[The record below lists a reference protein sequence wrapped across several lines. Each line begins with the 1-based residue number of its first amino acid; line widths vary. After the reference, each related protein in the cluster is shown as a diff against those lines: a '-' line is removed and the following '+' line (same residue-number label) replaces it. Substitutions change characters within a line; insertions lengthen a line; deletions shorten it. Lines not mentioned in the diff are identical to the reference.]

1 MTARSASVQ
10 TPIAQRCDVGSK
22 RRSWLLA
29 TAGSTLLG
37 GFGAQPSRAQPG
49 QVVQRIGYLTAGG
62 ATSNPAGLQAL
73 REGLRERG
81 HVEGRDIV
89 LDVRYAEGRVQDLP
103 RLAAGLAALKPVVII
118 APGPATTDAALAATA
133 MLATPV
139 VSLGDLVASG
149 HAAQLGRPGGRVTGI
164 SFLPFP
170 LNAKRLELL
179 AQTLPQGSAVLNLAD
194 RQPLPEA
201 IRLVE
206 DAGHALGLVT
216 HVAYASTADE
226 IDAAFAAARRLRVAG
241 VNVLNSPFLYNLRA
255 QIFQLAASAKLPAIY
270 QWPDAAREG
279 GLMAYGP
286 SLEAMNRQ
294 LAGYASR
301 ILGGAKPADLPI
313 EQPTR
318 FELVI
323 NLKTARALG
332 LTIPQTL
339 LLRADE
345 VIQ

>member
-1 MTARSASVQ
+1 M
-10 TPIAQRCDVGSK
+10 P

-29 TAGSTLLG
+29 TGSTALFG
-37 GFGAQPSRAQPG
+37 GFAASPSRAQPRHAL
-49 QVVQRIGYLTAGG
+49 QRIGYLSAGS
-62 ATSNPAGLQAL
+62 ATLNPAGLQAF
-73 REGLRERG
+73 RAGLHERG
-81 HVEGRDIV
+81 HVEGRDVV
-89 LDVRYAEGRVQDLP
+89 LDVRFAEGRAQDLP
-103 RLAAGLAALKPVVII
+103 RLAAELAALKPAVII
-118 APGPATTDAALAATA
+118 APGQAADAALAATA
-133 MLATPV
+133 ALATPIV
-139 VSLGDLVASG
+139 TLGDPVAAG
-149 HAAQLGRPGGRVTGI
+149 YAAQLARPGGRVTGI

-179 AQTLPQGSAVLNLAD
+179 AQTLPRGSAVLNLAGL
-194 RQPLPEA
+194 QPLPEA
-201 IRLVE
+201 MKMVE

-216 HVAYASTADE
+216 HAAYANTVAE

-255 QIFQLAASAKLPAIY
+255 HIFQLAASAKLPAIY

-301 ILGGAKPADLPI
+301 ILAGAKPADLPI

-323 NLKTARALG
+323 NLKTAKTLG
-332 LTIPQTL
+332 LNVPNAL

>member
-1 MTARSASVQ
+1 MTARSAAAR
-10 TPIAQRCDVGSK
+10 PAIAQRCDGGTR

-29 TAGSTLLG
+29 TAGPTLLG
-37 GFGAQPSRAQPG
+37 GFEARPCLAQPG
-49 QVVQRIGYLTAGG
+49 QAVQRIGYLTAGG
-62 ATSNPAGLQAL
+62 ATSNPTGLQAL

-81 HVEGRDIV
+81 HVEGRDVV
-89 LDVRYAEGRVQDLP
+89 LDVRYAEGRTQDLP
-103 RLAAGLAALKPVVII
+103 RLAAELAALKPVVII
-118 APGPATTDAALAATA
+118 APGPTATDAALAATA
-133 MLATPV
+133 ALATPV

-149 HAAQLGRPGGRVTGI
+149 HATQLGRPGGRVTGI

-179 AQTLPQGSAVLNLAD
+179 AQTLPRGSAVLNLAEL
-194 RQPLPEA
+194 QAMPEA
-201 IRLVE
+201 MQLVE
-206 DAGHALGLVT
+206 DAGRTLGLVT
-216 HVAYASTADE
+216 HAAYARTADE

-241 VNVLNSPFLYNLRA
+241 VNVLNSPFLYNLRER
-255 QIFQLAASAKLPAIY
+255 IFQLAASAKLPAIY
-270 QWPDAAREG
+270 QWPAAAREG

-301 ILGGAKPADLPI
+301 ILAGAKAADLAV

>member
-1 MTARSASVQ
+1 M
-10 TPIAQRCDVGSK
+10 K

-29 TAGSTLLG
+29 TSSMTLFG
-37 GFGAQPSRAQPG
+37 GFAAQPSSAQPG
-49 QVVQRIGYLTAGG
+49 QAGQHIGYLSAGG

-81 HVEGRDIV
+81 HVEGRDVV
-89 LDVRYAEGRVQDLP
+89 LDVRFAEGRTQDLP
-103 RLAAGLAALKPVVII
+103 RLAAELAALKPVVII
-118 APGPATTDAALAATA
+118 APGPAATDAALAATA
-133 MLATPV
+133 TVATPV
-139 VSLGDLVASG
+139 VSMGDLVASG

-179 AQTLPQGSAVLNLAD
+179 SQTLPRGSAVLNLAELQA
-194 RQPLPEA
+194 RPEA
-201 IRLVE
+201 MRLVE

-216 HVAYASTADE
+216 HAAYARTVAE

-255 QIFQLAASAKLPAIY
+255 HIFQLAASAKLPAIY

-286 SLEAMNRQ
+286 SLDAMNRQ

-332 LTIPQTL
+332 IAIPQGL

>member
-1 MTARSASVQ
+1 M
-10 TPIAQRCDVGSK
+10 K

-29 TAGSTLLG
+29 ITSTTLVGRLA
-37 GFGAQPSRAQPG
+37 AQSTRAQPG
-49 QVVQRIGYLTAGG
+49 NELQRIGYLTVGGVAG
-62 ATSNPAGLQAL
+62 TSALQEF

-81 HVEGRDIV
+81 HVEGRDVV
-89 LDVRYAEGRVQDLP
+89 LDVRYAEGRAQDLP
-103 RLAAGLAALKPVVII
+103 RLAAELAALKPVVII
-118 APGPATTDAALAATA
+118 APGQAADAALAATA
-133 MLATPV
+133 TLGTPI

-149 HAAQLGRPGGRVTGI
+149 YAVQLGRPGGRVTGI
-164 SFLPFP
+164 SFLPLP

-179 AQTLPQGSAVLNLAD
+179 ALTLPRGSTVLNLAGLK
-194 RQPLPEA
+194 PLPEA
-201 IRLVE
+201 MQMVE
-206 DAGHALGLVT
+206 DAGRSLGLVT
-216 HVAYASTADE
+216 HAAYANTLAE
-226 IDAAFAAARRLRVAG
+226 VDAAFAAARRLRVAG

-255 QIFQLAASAKLPAIY
+255 HIFQLAADAKLPAIY

-286 SLEAMNRQ
+286 SRDAMNRQ

-301 ILGGAKPADLPI
+301 ILGGAKAADLPI

-323 NLKTARALG
+323 NLGTAKALG
-332 LTIPQTL
+332 LTIPQSL
-339 LLRADE
+339 LVRADE

>member
-1 MTARSASVQ
+1 M
-10 TPIAQRCDVGSK
+10 K

-29 TAGSTLLG
+29 TTSTTLLG
-37 GFGAQPSRAQPG
+37 GLVARPSRAQPERAL
-49 QVVQRIGYLTAGG
+49 QRIGYLSAGS
-62 ATSNPAGLQAL
+62 ATLNPAGLQSF

-81 HVEGRDIV
+81 HVEGRDV
-89 LDVRYAEGRVQDLP
+89 MLDVRFAEGRAQDLP
-103 RLAAGLAALKPVVII
+103 RLAAELAALKPVVII
-118 APGPATTDAALAATA
+118 APGQAANAALAATVTA
-133 MLATPV
+133 ATPI
-139 VSLGDLVASG
+139 VSLGDLVAWG
-149 HAAQLGRPGGRVTGI
+149 YAAQLGRPGGRVTGI

-179 AQTLPQGSAVLNLAD
+179 ALNLPRGSAVLNLAD
-194 RQPLPEA
+194 LDALPEA
-201 IRLVE
+201 MQLVE
-206 DAGHALGLVT
+206 DTGRALGMVT
-216 HVAYASTADE
+216 HAARARTPVE
-226 IDAAFAAARRLRVAG
+226 IDAAFVAARRLRVAG
-241 VNVLNSPFLYNLRA
+241 VNVLTSPFLYNLRA
-255 QIFQLAASAKLPAIY
+255 HIFQLAASAKLPAIY

-286 SLEAMNRQ
+286 SLDAMNRQ

-332 LTIPQTL
+332 ITIPQSL

-345 VIQ
+345 VIE

>member
-1 MTARSASVQ
+1 MTAQSASVQ
-10 TPIAQRCDVGSK
+10 APIAQRCDVVSK

-29 TAGSTLLG
+29 TAGATLLG
-37 GFGAQPSRAQPG
+37 GFGAQPSRGRSG
-49 QVVQRIGYLTAGG
+49 QAVQRIGYLTAGG
-62 ATSNPAGLQAL
+62 ATSNPTGFLAF

-81 HVEGRDIV
+81 HVEGRDVV
-89 LDVRYAEGRVQDLP
+89 LDVRYAEGRTQDLP
-103 RLAAGLAALKPVVII
+103 RLAAELAALEPVVII
-118 APGPATTDAALAATA
+118 APGPSATDAALGATA
-133 MLATPV
+133 ALATPV

-179 AQTLPQGSAVLNLAD
+179 ALTLPRGSAVLNLAEL
-194 RQPLPEA
+194 QALPEA
-201 IRLVE
+201 ILMVE
-206 DAGHALGLVT
+206 EAGHALGLVT
-216 HVAYASTADE
+216 HAAYARTADE

-255 QIFQLAASAKLPAIY
+255 HIFQLAASARLPAIY
-270 QWPDAAREG
+270 QWPAAAREG

-301 ILGGAKPADLPI
+301 ILAGAKAADLAV

>member
-1 MTARSASVQ
+1 MQDFR
-10 TPIAQRCDVGSK
+10 D
-22 RRSWLLA
+22 
-29 TAGSTLLG
+29 
-37 GFGAQPSRAQPG
+37 
-49 QVVQRIGYLTAGG
+49 
-62 ATSNPAGLQAL
+62 
-73 REGLRERG
+73 GLRERG
-81 HVEGRDIV
+81 HVEGRDFV
-89 LDVRYAEGRVQDLP
+89 LDVRFAEGRAQDLP
-103 RLAAGLAALKPVVII
+103 RLAAELAALRPAVIV
-118 APGPATTDAALAATA
+118 APGQAADAALAATA
-133 MLATPV
+133 ALATPI

-179 AQTLPQGSAVLNLAD
+179 AQTLPRGSAVLNLAGL
-194 RQPLPEA
+194 RPRPEA
-201 IRLVE
+201 MQMVE

-216 HVAYASTADE
+216 HAAYANTVDE

-255 QIFQLAASAKLPAIY
+255 HIFELAASAKLPAIY

-279 GLMAYGP
+279 GLMGYGP
-286 SLEAMNRQ
+286 SLEAMNHQ
-294 LAGYASR
+294 LAGYALR
-301 ILGGAKPADLPI
+301 ILAGALPADLPI

-332 LTIPQTL
+332 ITIPQSL
-339 LLRADE
+339 LLRAEE

>member
-1 MTARSASVQ
+1 MQ
-10 TPIAQRCDVGSK
+10 

-29 TAGSTLLG
+29 TTSTTLFC
-37 GFGAQPSRAQPG
+37 GFAARPSRAQPG
-49 QVVQRIGYLTAGG
+49 HVVHRIGYLSASS
-62 ATSNPAGLQAL
+62 ATLNPASLQAI

-81 HVEGRDIV
+81 HVEGREVV
-89 LDVRYAEGRVQDLP
+89 LAVRYAEGRAQDLP
-103 RLAAGLAALKPVVII
+103 RLASELAALKPAVII
-118 APGPATTDAALAATA
+118 APGPTATDAALAATA
-133 MLATPV
+133 TLATPI
-139 VSLGDLVASG
+139 VSLGDLVAWG

-179 AQTLPQGSAVLNLAD
+179 AQTLPKGSAVLNLAD
-194 RQPLPEA
+194 LQPLPEA

-206 DAGHALGLVT
+206 DAGRSLGLVT
-216 HVAYASTADE
+216 HAAHASTPAE
-226 IDAAFAAARRLRVAG
+226 IDAAFAAARRWRVAG
-241 VNVLNSPFLYNLRA
+241 VNVLNSPFLHNQRA
-255 QIFQLAASAKLPAIY
+255 HIFQLAASAKLPAIY

-286 SLEAMNRQ
+286 SLDAMNRQ

-301 ILGGAKPADLPI
+301 ILAGAKPADLPI

-323 NLKTARALG
+323 NLKTAKALG

-339 LLRADE
+339 LVRADE

>member
-1 MTARSASVQ
+1 M
-10 TPIAQRCDVGSK
+10 K

-29 TAGSTLLG
+29 TAGTALLG
-37 GFGAQPSRAQPG
+37 GFTGQPLRAQPG
-49 QVVQRIGYLTAGG
+49 LAHQRIGFLSSSSAAAIAKY
-62 ATSNPAGLQAL
+62 LQAF

-81 HVEGRDIV
+81 HVEGRDV
-89 LDVRYAEGRVQDLP
+89 MLDVRYAEGRAQDLP
-103 RLAAGLAALKPVVII
+103 RLAAELAALKPAVIV
-118 APGPATTDAALAATA
+118 ALAVPATNAALAATVTT
-133 MLATPV
+133 ATPI
-139 VSLGDLVASG
+139 VSMGDLVASG
-149 HAAQLGRPGGRVTGI
+149 YAAQLGRPGGRVTGI

-179 AQTLPQGSAVLNLAD
+179 ALTLPQGSIVLNLAD
-194 RQPLPEA
+194 LDPLPEA
-201 IRLVE
+201 MQMVE
-206 DAGHALGLVT
+206 DAGRALGLVT
-216 HVAYASTADE
+216 HAAYARSVAE
-226 IDAAFAAARRLRVAG
+226 VDAAFAAARRLRVAG

-255 QIFQLAASAKLPAIY
+255 HIFQLAASAKLPAIY

-286 SLEAMNRQ
+286 SLDAMHRQ

-301 ILGGAKPADLPI
+301 ILAGAKPADLPI
-313 EQPTR
+313 EQPTK

-323 NLKTARALG
+323 NLKTAKALG

>member
-1 MTARSASVQ
+1 MQDFR
-10 TPIAQRCDVGSK
+10 D
-22 RRSWLLA
+22 
-29 TAGSTLLG
+29 
-37 GFGAQPSRAQPG
+37 
-49 QVVQRIGYLTAGG
+49 
-62 ATSNPAGLQAL
+62 
-73 REGLRERG
+73 GLRERG
-81 HVEGRDIV
+81 HVEGRDFV
-89 LDVRYAEGRVQDLP
+89 LDVRFAEGRAQDLP
-103 RLAAGLAALKPVVII
+103 RLAAELAALRPAVIV
-118 APGPATTDAALAATA
+118 APGQAADAALAATA
-133 MLATPV
+133 ALATPI

-179 AQTLPQGSAVLNLAD
+179 AQTLPRGSAVLNLSELQA
-194 RQPLPEA
+194 LPEA
-201 IRLVE
+201 MRMVE

-216 HVAYASTADE
+216 HAAYANTVDE

-255 QIFQLAASAKLPAIY
+255 HIFELAASAKLPAIY

-279 GLMAYGP
+279 GLMGYGP
-286 SLEAMNRQ
+286 SLEAMNHQ
-294 LAGYASR
+294 LAGYALR
-301 ILGGAKPADLPI
+301 ILAGALPADLPI

-332 LTIPQTL
+332 ITIPQSL
-339 LLRADE
+339 LLRAEE